1 MYANNC
7 LDPSAF
13 AKPGNREDGATDD
26 KHAKRFSNGSN
37 YSFPDF
43 HISSSYFCFGNYS
56 LPLLLFDG
64 LKRRQTFF
72 STDIVKYQNQNS
84 VSTGDA
90 SGPSKQHVS
99 FSAIAL
105 NRWLQVT
112 LPLTFLTFVAAILWL
127 WREDRKLRRVYQEL
141 PLVEPKSEG
150 I

>member
-1 MYANNC
+1 MYANNI

-13 AKPGNREDGATDD
+13 AKPGNREDGATDN
-26 KHAKRFSNGSN
+26 KHAKRCSNGSN

-43 HISSSYFCFGNYS
+43 HISSSYFRFGNYS

-90 SGPSKQHVS
+90 SGLTKQYVS